1 MHFIKLGKK
10 YVNLDN
16 VVAILPK
23 ENGLGYTINF
33 IGHHATMDICE
44 MDMVDIRRV
53 LKMAMIERAA
63 INQTNMI
70 HDLGLPPKAISDLF
84 KENSPIEKDSI

>member
-1 MHFIKLGKK
+1 MHFIKLGER

-16 VVAILPK
+16 VAAILPK
-23 ENGLGYTINF
+23 EEGLGYTINF
-33 IGHHATMDICE
+33 IGHQATMDICA
-44 MDMVDIRRV
+44 MDMADIRQA

-63 INQTNMI
+63 INQTNTI
-70 HDLGLPPKAISDLF
+70 HNLGLSPKAISDLF

>member
-1 MHFIKLGKK
+1 MHFIKLGKR

-16 VVAILPK
+16 IAAILPYEK
-23 ENGLGYTINF
+23 GLGYTINF
-33 IGHHATMDICE
+33 IGNHAAMDICE
-44 MDMVDIRRV
+44 MDMADIRRA
-53 LKMAMIERAA
+53 LETAMIERAA

-84 KENSPIEKDSI
+84 KENSPTEKDSV